1 MSSVAAFF
9 VFLLIMLALATLAI
23 ILDWMGKPIRRS
35 FRPRTSGTPPWL
47 MVDAPMVAP
56 DPVASAVGG
65 PDGHSGGAPAELLG
79 HQPVETPAGDPA
91 VSSPG
96 LPAGDPA
103 VSSPGLPAGDPA
115 VSSPGLPAGDPAVSS
130 PGGYPALDPV
140 ARSGDSSLPGP
151 WQAGDSIFRL
161 TPRGTPPS
169 ITAVR
174 RRYWK
179 NLSERRAS
187 VVFGEA
193 NRELMAIGQ
202 APQRFN
208 PRTGSIEELSLP
220 EPMLRHCWTTN
231 RRPTPTWGDEGL
243 DPFAGP

>member
-23 ILDWMGKPIRRS
+23 ILDWIGKPIRRS
-35 FRPRTSGTPPWL
+35 FRPRTSGTPGWL
-47 MVDAPMVAP
+47 MVGTPMAGP
-56 DPVASAVGG
+56 DPAFLPPQR
-65 PDGHSGGAPAELLG
+65 PDTHSEEPPAELPSN
-79 HQPVETPAGDPA
+79 QPAGASAGPLPTRADTYPGPFPDQA
-91 VSSPG
+91 DTSPG
-96 LPAGDPA
+96 
-103 VSSPGLPAGDPA
+103 V
-115 VSSPGLPAGDPAVSS
+115 
-130 PGGYPALDPV
+130 
-140 ARSGDSSLPGP
+140 RSEVPGP
-151 WQAGDSIFRL
+151 WQAGDSIFKL
-161 TPRGTPPS
+161 TPRGTTPS

-208 PRTGSIEELSLP
+208 PRTGTIEELSLP

-231 RRPTPTWGDEGL
+231 RRPVPTWGDEGV
-243 DPFAGP
+243 DPFDQP